1 MLNLRSSCFGDID
14 MTIENDYLLNDNLYK
29 LIFDFCSPEDLSQ
42 VSLCSKK
49 FNEIAK
55 ELDFKYKSI
64 FEEIY
69 CSSYENY
76 E

>member
-1 MLNLRSSCFGDID
+1 MFNLRSSCFGDID

-29 LIFDFCSPEDLSQ
+29 LIFDFCSAEDLSKI
-42 VSLCSKK
+42 SMCSKK

-55 ELDFKYKSI
+55 EFDFKYKSI

>member
-1 MLNLRSSCFGDID
+1 MFNLRSSCFGDID
-14 MTIENDYLLNDNLYK
+14 MTIEEDYLLNDNLYK
-29 LIFDFCSPEDLSQ
+29 LIFDFCDAEDLSKI
-42 VSLCSKK
+42 SLCS
-49 FNEIAK
+49 
-55 ELDFKYKSI
+55 KSI

>member
-1 MLNLRSSCFGDID
+1 MFNLRSSCFGDID
-14 MTIENDYLLNDNLYK
+14 MTREEDYLLNDNLYK
-29 LIFDFCSPEDLSQ
+29 LIFDFCDAEDLSKI
-42 VSLCSKK
+42 SLCSKK

>member
-1 MLNLRSSCFGDID
+1 MFNLRSSCFGEID
-14 MTIENDYLLNDNLYK
+14 MAIENDYLLNDNLYK
-29 LIFDFCSPEDLSQ
+29 LIFDFCDAEDLSKI
-42 VSLCSKK
+42 SLCSKK

>member
-1 MLNLRSSCFGDID
+1 MFNLRSSCFGDID

-29 LIFDFCSPEDLSQ
+29 LIFEFVGAEDLSKI
-42 VSLCSKK
+42 SLCSRK

>member
-1 MLNLRSSCFGDID
+1 MFNLRSSCFGDID
-14 MTIENDYLLNDNLYK
+14 MAIENDYLLNDNLYK

-42 VSLCSKK
+42 ISLCSKK

>member
-1 MLNLRSSCFGDID
+1 MFNLRSSYFRDID

-29 LIFDFCSPEDLSQ
+29 LIFDFCDAEDLSKI
-42 VSLCSKK
+42 SLCSKK

>member
-1 MLNLRSSCFGDID
+1 MFNLRSSCFGDID
-14 MTIENDYLLNDNLYK
+14 MAIENDYLLNDNLYK
-29 LIFDFCSPEDLSQ
+29 LIFEFVGPEDLSKI
-42 VSLCSKK
+42 SLCSRK